1 MAGVGGIMN
10 LALLGIALI
19 SLVSGLP
26 EGDARDHILKGLDFA
41 YSEEYANAEREFE
54 KVVELDKENPSG
66 YLFQTG
72 LLHLYMND
80 FTTYEA
86 EDEFYSRVEE
96 TVERARALIAES
108 PQDAWGYF
116 CLGGAYSYLTFH
128 YAQQKKYWWAVQYGI
143 RAVRELEKSL
153 ALAPDLYDAYL
164 GIGSYHYFQ
173 NEAKEK
179 LPFLEGNKEKGI
191 EEIRLAVEKGIYLR
205 VPAKDG
211 LSLVLLREGRY
222 EEALR
227 LAKELVDEYPASRTF
242 LWTLCKVYFEKGDW
256 ENAEE
261 SFRALL
267 ARLED
272 SEPNNLYNV
281 LFCRMRI
288 AETYYERGMHTE
300 AEREAGRILELAAQ
314 RGSGKDLGELV
325 GEAEKLLKTISK
337 KKGGEG

>member
-1 MAGVGGIMN
+1 MTLVV
-10 LALLGIALI
+10 LSVTLI

-26 EGDARDHILKGLDFA
+26 EGDIRAHILKGLDFA
-41 YSEEYANAEREFE
+41 YREEYVNAEREFQ
-54 KVVELDKENPSG
+54 KVIELDKENPAG
-66 YLFQTG
+66 YLFQAG

-86 EDEFYSRVEE
+86 EDEFYGKVEE
-96 TVERARALIAES
+96 TVERAKDLMAKS

-153 ALAPDLYDAYL
+153 ALTPELYDAYL

-173 NEAKEK
+173 SEAKER
-179 LPFLEGNKEKGI
+179 LPFLEGNKERGI
-191 EEIRLAVEKGIYLR
+191 EEIRLAVDKGVYLR

-211 LSLVLLREGRY
+211 LSLILLREGRC

-227 LAKELVDEYPASRTF
+227 LARELVDEYPGSRTF
-242 LWTLCKVYFEKGDW
+242 LWTLSKVYFEKGDW
-256 ENAEE
+256 EEAEE
-261 SFRALL
+261 SFRGLV

-272 SEPNNLYNV
+272 SQPNNLYNI

-288 AETYYERGMHTE
+288 AQTYYERGMYTE
-300 AEREAGRILELAAQ
+300 AERQAQRILELVAQ
-314 RGSGKDLGELV
+314 SGSKKGFGELV
-325 GEAEKLLKTISK
+325 GETRNLLKRVSTEREE
-337 KKGGEG
+337 GESRK